1 MFSGYCKEPFTVE
14 MCESEFKNSS
24 GEVTKKKYPDLTIRQ
39 LNVKVKDINQLIGI
53 NLSAEAIVGLLTKVG
68 LDAKANSELYK
79 SNRVCSAVLT
89 TPVINL
95 LPMINLQF

>member
-68 LDAKANSELYK
+68 LDASVENENLVVFNKLLIYF
-79 SNRVCSAVLT
+79 SNK
-89 TPVINL
+89 N
-95 LPMINLQF
+95 F